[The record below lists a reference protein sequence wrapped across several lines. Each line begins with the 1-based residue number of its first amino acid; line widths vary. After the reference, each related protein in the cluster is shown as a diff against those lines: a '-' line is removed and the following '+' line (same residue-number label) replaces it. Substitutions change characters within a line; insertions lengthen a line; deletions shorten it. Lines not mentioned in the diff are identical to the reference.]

1 MLDLLG
7 VSFVQEKVGLKLS
20 YYLKLW
26 NLIIFVTI
34 KSFTDNKEK
43 KTKTMKIYFRSTY
56 LLF

>member
-7 VSFVQEKVGLKLS
+7 VSFVQEEVGLKLS

-34 KSFTDNKEK
+34 KASLIIK
-43 KTKTMKIYFRSTY
+43 KKK
-56 LLF
+56 LKQ